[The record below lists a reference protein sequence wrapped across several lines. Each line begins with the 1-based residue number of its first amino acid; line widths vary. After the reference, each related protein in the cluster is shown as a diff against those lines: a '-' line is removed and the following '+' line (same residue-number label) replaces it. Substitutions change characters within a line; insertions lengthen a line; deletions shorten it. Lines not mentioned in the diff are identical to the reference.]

1 MWLLFGLIVL
11 YSFGSFNIIVYYL
24 IVLYYRIFYDRI
36 LWILY
41 FSIYYYLLL
50 VIIIPRDNLLD
61 YTIIVSWSFIFY
73 ELIIDSLLSYIKI
86 RLNNIMYFIMIV

>member
-1 MWLLFGLIVL
+1 MYSLLYFGIYYIHYILCGKKWNFHRLLLF
-11 YSFGSFNIIVYYL
+11 IIVYY
-24 IVLYYRIFYDRI
+24 Y
-36 LWILY
+36 
-41 FSIYYYLLL
+41 S
-50 VIIIPRDNLLD
+50 IIIPRDNLLD